1 MTTQD
6 RSRDGRPQWPRPA
19 RTHVSVAGLR
29 ARGWTAA
36 LVRQLLGEP
45 DMLRPHPLFR
55 TARQIR
61 LYRLER
67 VEAAERG
74 EEFRAV
80 AAAAARRSAAART
93 AALRRRR
100 TPRRPGSAGLGDDD
114 TRRREGGPGRI
125 RMRAR
130 SGTPDDRPRFR
141 RTPRQ
146 IQERP

>member
-6 RSRDGRPQWPRPA
+6 RSRDGRPQRLRPA
-19 RTHVSVAGLR
+19 RTQVSVAGLR

-45 DMLRPHPLFR
+45 DVLRPHPLFR
-55 TARQIR
+55 TARQIG

-100 TPRRPGSAGLGDDD
+100 IPRRPGPAGLGDDD
-114 TRRREGGPGRI
+114 AHRRAGGPGRI

-130 SGTPDDRPRFR
+130 CGTPDDRPRSR
-141 RTPRQ
+141 RTSRQ